1 MKMANTSSTVEEHLH
16 HHIMIKGSSSATAA
30 GIKKKDVA
38 YQNDQHMQHS
48 GSTLASSSK
57 CQWV

>member
-1 MKMANTSSTVEEHLH
+1 MKMASTSSTVVEYVPH
-16 HHIMIKGSSSATAA
+16 HSVVKGSSSATTA

-48 GSTLASSSK
+48 GSTLASSSIM
-57 CQWV
+57 V